1 MQLWLVDINPIL
13 VKAWKSTFYE
23 FSNVNV
29 IEADILSIA
38 ENTIVSPANSY
49 GFMDGGIDQFYTDYF
64 GLGPQR
70 STSKS
75 HCYTNRG
82 IFTRGCQYSGS
93 NEPS

>member
-13 VKAWKSTFYE
+13 VKAWKSTFSE

-49 GFMDGGIDQFYTDYF
+49 ARNGG
-64 GLGPQR
+64 
-70 STSKS
+70 
-75 HCYTNRG
+75 
-82 IFTRGCQYSGS
+82 
-93 NEPS
+93 